1 MAGRTHDDDDDDDD
15 DDGVVM
21 MMMMVILRAGLTH
34 QGRMRKQHQ
43 WRK

>member
-1 MAGRTHDDDDDDDD
+1 
-15 DDGVVM
+15 VVM

-43 WRK
+43 WRKWLWKTDE